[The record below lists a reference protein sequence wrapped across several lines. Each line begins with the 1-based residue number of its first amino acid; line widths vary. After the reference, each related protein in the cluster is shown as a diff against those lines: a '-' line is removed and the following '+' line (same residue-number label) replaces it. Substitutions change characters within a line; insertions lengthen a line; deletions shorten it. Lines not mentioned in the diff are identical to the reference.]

1 MRNTDNVETST
12 ANTTREKH
20 NKPASDQAKTK
31 TLADRLEQSLKENN
45 LKQVDVSN
53 ALKVS
58 KSAVSKWLSGGSEP
72 SRQYSDML
80 AKLLNV
86 NVDWLCYG
94 EGAKEKLLR
103 DDIFV
108 HPTENCLTDDHY
120 VVVDDSDDLSFLGR
134 LLTKIEAR
142 KKDTV
147 ITYAFYETVGG
158 SFIGSIEEMHASNND
173 VISSDG
179 AVFNTENPSD
189 DIGNMIYSFFGKSRM
204 AKILY
209 KKIPIE
215 VKHFITID

>member
-12 ANTTREKH
+12 TNTTRENH
-20 NKPASDQAKTK
+20 HKPASDNAK
-31 TLADRLEQSLKENN
+31 TLAERLEQSLDENN
-45 LKQVDVSN
+45 LKQVDVSK

-58 KSAVSKWLSGGSEP
+58 KAAVSKWLSGASEP

-80 AKLLNV
+80 AELLNI

-108 HPTENCLTDDHY
+108 HPTENCSIDDHY

-134 LLTKIEAR
+134 LLAKIDTR

-147 ITYAFYETVGG
+147 ITYAFYETAGG
-158 SFIGSIEEMHASNND
+158 SFIGSIEEMSASNND

-179 AVFNTENPSD
+179 AVFNTENPSE
-189 DIGNMIYSFFGKSRM
+189 DIGNMIYSFFGKSPM

-215 VKHFITID
+215 VKYFITID